1 MSTSSRISAELSSAD
16 KQAVLTSISEAQTK
30 LPFLVSLTID
40 ERKSLRKMGQESIP
54 YVEDTLRAVKAFP
67 DVLPPS
73 FDKTEFE
80 RDANL
85 VVGLRDIQI
94 AANALSEA
102 INDTIMAAGVDAIA
116 AADLAY
122 GYLKTA
128 AKNNVNL
135 KQLVDEIS
143 KRFEGQG
150 KKTPKTPA

>member
-1 MSTSSRISAELSSAD
+1 MSTSSRISAEIIPAD
-16 KQAVLTSISEAQTK
+16 KQAVLTSIAEAQAK

-40 ERKSLRKMGQESIP
+40 ERKTLRKMGQESIP

-67 DVLPPS
+67 DALPPS
-73 FDKTEFE
+73 FDKAEFE

-85 VVGLRDIQI
+85 VTSLRDIQI
-94 AANALSEA
+94 AANAFSET
-102 INDTIMAAGVDAIA
+102 IDDTIMAAGVDAMS

-135 KQLVDEIS
+135 KQLVDQIG